1 MKAIWKGSIGFG
13 LVNIPIKLYS
23 ATQTS
28 ALDLDMLDRSDKAKI
43 RFERVNE
50 NTRKEVPWENIVKGY
65 LYKDDY
71 IILEEDDFAE
81 AAPEKSKLI
90 EITQF
95 VNEEEINSILFENP
109 YYVEPEKNGARA
121 YGLLR
126 EALKKSGKVGIATF
140 VLRSTE
146 ILASIKPLE
155 NVLVLNKL
163 RFDEEV
169 RSIDELELPSI
180 KDVKPAEL
188 KMALTLIDQFTEK
201 FDPSRYKNEYSQE
214 LLKII
219 KAKASGKRAKIR
231 KITTAPKKT
240 KDLMEQLKAS
250 LSGGKKKA
258 S

>member
-23 ATQTS
+23 ATQNS
-28 ALDLDMLDRSDKAKI
+28 SLDLDMLDRRDKARI

-50 NTRKEVPWENIVKGY
+50 NTRKEVSWENIVKGY
-65 LYKDDY
+65 YYKDDY
-71 IILEEDDFAE
+71 VVLEEDDFAE
-81 AAPEKSKLI
+81 AAAEKSKVI

-95 VNEEEINSILFENP
+95 VKEEEIDSILFETP
-109 YYVEPEKNGARA
+109 YYAEPEKNGKRA
-121 YGLLR
+121 YGLLC

-140 VLRSTE
+140 VLRTKE
-146 ILASIKPLE
+146 ILASVKPTG
-155 NVLVLNKL
+155 NALVLNKL
-163 RFDEEV
+163 RFHEEV
-169 RSIDELELPSI
+169 RSTDELELPEA
-180 KDVKPAEL
+180 KEVKPAEL

-201 FDPSRYKNEYSQE
+201 FKPARYKDEYSNE

-219 KAKASGKRAKIR
+219 KAKASGKRAAVR

-240 KDLMEQLKAS
+240 RDLMEQLKAS
-250 LSGGKKKA
+250 LSTGRKRA